1 MSFLFFGSGG
11 GSVVQP
17 PDDQFQVPPNLG
29 PMLRWGVIAAG
40 VIALLVL
47 LNWFLG
53 IYTNILWFENIGYRG
68 VYRTILV
75 TRVEL
80 FIAGALI
87 FGLIAGANIY
97 LTYRFGRGPQVAPL
111 PEETLRVIRPMALW
125 GAVFVI
131 GVTALIF
138 GGALASRWE
147 TVLGFLN
154 STPFLDST
162 QIPPVVLT
170 DPQFDR
176 SIEFFVFKL
185 PLYHLI
191 QGWLLGAVI
200 VSLLFSLGMYF
211 VHFSLRG
218 AVFTFTNPVRVHA
231 SVLGA
236 LALLV
241 LAWGYW
247 LDVYDLVYSN
257 AGAVAGVTYTDV
269 HARIPAL
276 RTLMVVV
283 SLGGLILL
291 VNAFYVHGL
300 RLIIGVGAL
309 WLGANILLTGLY
321 PSAVQRFQVNPNEL
335 RRETPYIER
344 NISLTRAGFGL
355 DRVAEEDYSLAGDGS
370 ITSPLVERNQQT
382 INDIRLWDHRPFQ
395 SLLNQIQVFRLYYNF
410 PNADSDRYLVGEGDE
425 ARVRQVMLGTRELD
439 TDNLPDEAQS
449 WVNRKLQF
457 THGYGAVMAPVT
469 EFTEEGEPIFFL
481 GDIPPSQPPAGIGA
495 LERPEVYYGESRED
509 FVIVNS
515 NQPELDYAPT
525 EGSPVYT
532 QYQGRGGIPLKNS
545 FRRIAYAW
553 EFRDFN
559 VLISGEIKDESRIQY
574 RRQVAERV
582 ETVAPFLRLD
592 ADPYIVVS
600 DGRLFWIQD
609 AYTVTE
615 RYPYSTLQDT
625 TLGRFNYIRNS
636 VKVVLDVYH
645 GDLDFYIAEPEDPL
659 VRTFDS
665 IFPNL
670 FKPLDEMPED
680 LRRHIRYPMDLF
692 TIQAE
697 QYLTYHMTD
706 PTEFFNKEDQWDVSE
721 EFFRGSFQTLEP
733 YYLNMRLPGEEEEE
747 FVLLLPF
754 TPRDKD
760 NMVGWLAARSDGEQY
775 GKLVAFSFPKG
786 VQVDGPRQ
794 VEGRIEVDPDITR
807 EFTLLCEA
815 GAGCIRG
822 NLLVIPLEDRIL
834 YAEPLYLQAGALA
847 LPQLKRVI
855 LADQG
860 RVVME
865 PTLDEAVAAL
875 TQAAAGGAAPPTGT
889 PADGLSPTTP
899 PITTDLAAAVREEI
913 RQIAQAMD
921 ALQEQLRRLRESLEL
936 LLALEEGTTQ

>member
-11 GSVVQP
+11 GGVVQP

-29 PMLRWGVIAAG
+29 PMVRWGAIAAG
-40 VIALLVL
+40 VIGILVL

-53 IYTNILWFENIGYRG
+53 IYTDFLWFENIGYRSI
-68 VYRTILV
+68 YRTILV

-80 FIAGALI
+80 FIGGSLLFA
-87 FGLIAGANIY
+87 LIAGINIY
-97 LTYRFGRGPQVAPL
+97 LTYRFGRGPQVVPL
-111 PEETLRVIRPMALW
+111 PDETLRMIRPLALW

-138 GGALASRWE
+138 GGALAGRWE

-154 STPFLDST
+154 STPFLDSS
-162 QIPPVVLT
+162 QDPPAVLT
-170 DPQFDR
+170 DPQFGR

-191 QGWLLGAVI
+191 QGWLLGAII

-236 LALLV
+236 LALLI

-247 LDVYDLVYSN
+247 LDVYDLVYS
-257 AGAVAGVTYTDV
+257 ASGSVVGATYTDV
-269 HARIPAL
+269 HARVPAL
-276 RTLMVVV
+276 RALMVVV
-283 SLGGLILL
+283 SLGALILL
-291 VNAFYVHGL
+291 ANAFYVRGL
-300 RLIIGVGAL
+300 RLIIGVGIL

-335 RRETPYIER
+335 RRETPYIEY
-344 NISLTRAGFGL
+344 NIANTRAGFGL
-355 DRVAEEDYSLAGDGS
+355 DRVVEEDYSLAGDGN
-370 ITSPLVERNQQT
+370 ITDSLVDRNRDT
-382 INDIRLWDHRPFQ
+382 INDIRLWDHRPFR
-395 SLLNQIQVFRLYYNF
+395 SLLNQIQVFRLYYTF

-439 TDNLPDEAQS
+439 TTNLPPLAQS

-469 EFTEEGEPIFFL
+469 EFTEEGEPNFFI
-481 GDIPPSQPPAGIGA
+481 GDIPPSKPPAGISA

-515 NQPELDYAPT
+515 NQEELDYAPT
-525 EGSPVYT
+525 EGDPVYT
-532 QYQGRGGIPLKNS
+532 QYQGRGGIPLKNF

-559 VLISGEIKDESRIQY
+559 ILISGEVKAESRIQY
-574 RRQVAERV
+574 RRQVEERI
-582 ETVAPFLRLD
+582 ETVTPFLSLD

-600 DGRLFWIQD
+600 EGRLFWIQD
-609 AYTVTE
+609 AYTVTD
-615 RYPYSTLQDT
+615 RYPYSTPQDT

-645 GDLDFYIAEPEDPL
+645 GDLDFYITEPEDAL
-659 VRTFDS
+659 ILTLDG
-665 IFPNL
+665 IFPDF
-670 FKPLDEMPED
+670 FKPLDEMPTD

-692 TIQAE
+692 SIQAE

-706 PTEFFNKEDQWDVSE
+706 PTEFFNKEDQWGISE
-721 EFFRGSFQTLEP
+721 EFFRDSFQPLEP

-747 FVLLLPF
+747 FVLLMPF
-754 TPRDKD
+754 TPRDRN
-760 NMVGWLAARSDGEQY
+760 NMVGWLAARSDGDQY
-775 GKLVAFSFPKG
+775 GKLVSFSFPKG

-794 VEGRIEVDPDITR
+794 VEGRISVDPELTR

-815 GAGCIRG
+815 GAVCIRG

-865 PTLDEAVAAL
+865 PTLEEAVAAL
-875 TQAAAGGAAPPTGT
+875 SLATPDQALPPTGT
-889 PADGLSPTTP
+889 PSAGVPPTP
-899 PITTDLAAAVREEI
+899 PPTTTDLATAVQEEI
-913 RQIAQAMD
+913 GQITEAMD
-921 ALQEQLRRLRESLEL
+921 ALQEQLRRLQESLERL
-936 LLALEEGTTQ
+936 QMLAEGTAQ